1 MDYLKLI
8 QHPLNLDSTFHFR
21 CRQCGDCCRNRE
33 DILLSPYDLSR
44 IARHLSVNPKHVVD
58 RFCHFYIGDSS
69 RLPVVLLK
77 SIGNDK
83 RCPFLLNNRCSIH
96 ASKPTVCALFPLG
109 RFANVSEGN
118 GRTQFFLQ
126 PVSCGAKD
134 EAHTVREW
142 LSSFDL
148 LESETWFQAW
158 QRAITALSPLMGKL
172 QTTLSE
178 DILDMVYSILFSV
191 MYLNYQNDQDFL
203 PQFNTNMRKV
213 IELLT
218 KVDSLN
224 TP

>member
-1 MDYLKLI
+1 M
-8 QHPLNLDSTFHFR
+8 
-21 CRQCGDCCRNRE
+21 
-33 DILLSPYDLSR
+33 
-44 IARHLSVNPKHVVD
+44 
-58 RFCHFYIGDSS
+58 
-69 RLPVVLLK
+69 
-77 SIGNDK
+77 
-83 RCPFLLNNRCSIH
+83 
-96 ASKPTVCALFPLG
+96 
-109 RFANVSEGN
+109 
-118 GRTQFFLQ
+118 
-126 PVSCGAKD
+126 
-134 EAHTVREW
+134 
-142 LSSFDL
+142 SSFDL